1 MNKKASKSK
10 PTVVEALEST
20 NNFQNIS
27 ENSTNQATLL
37 ELSRNHSEAA
47 TNLSDKSSAKQ
58 APTNLSKA
66 PLSRDKTATSLQEP
80 PVAKETATFSQE
92 LPVHKANCESAN
104 KTASSLSEA
113 SVSSQNIS
121 ENSTNT
127 NISDK
132 QTAAILTKLPLPC
145 ENSKS
150 SNKNKSPK
158 IKTQEIKSDIKRLL
172 LVILG
177 GILLAL
183 NIVVFARTANLFP
196 GGFTGISLLIQNIF
210 QKYFNISL
218 PYSAINYIL
227 NAIPIFIGI
236 KYIGK
241 KFTLFSVI
249 MIFVSGIFTD
259 LFANF
264 SFFHVTDDLLLC
276 SVFGGI
282 VNGGAISLCLFA
294 GASSGGTD
302 FISIFIS
309 EKTGKSAWN
318 LIFAFNCCVLFTAG
332 LLFGWDK
339 ALYSIIFQFTS
350 TQIINTLYK
359 KYEKTTLLIITEKPA
374 EIYAKI
380 KELTNHAATVF
391 EGRGEFSGKTKK
403 MVYTVV
409 SSSESG
415 KLEKALRSV
424 DPEAFINVLQSKEI
438 IGRFFKR
445 AND

>member
-1 MNKKASKSK
+1 MNNKKSQTK
-10 PTVVEALEST
+10 
-20 NNFQNIS
+20 QNIS
-27 ENSTNQATLL
+27 KQNDQKILAEQNKPPVSLSKDAEIEAFETTNKSQNI
-37 ELSRNHSEAA
+37 SDKNHSEIL
-47 TNLSDKSSAKQ
+47 NEQ
-58 APTNLSKA
+58 
-66 PLSRDKTATSLQEP
+66 TATSLQEEPLSFDQSTISSHEPQVSPEQTASSQTKP
-80 PVAKETATFSQE
+80 PISQQN
-92 LPVHKANCESAN
+92 LQSAN
-104 KTASSLSEA
+104 QSATSSRKSRHFTAKTAS
-113 SVSSQNIS
+113 
-121 ENSTNT
+121 
-127 NISDK
+127 K
-132 QTAAILTKLPLPC
+132 
-145 ENSKS
+145 
-150 SNKNKSPK
+150 K
-158 IKTQEIKSDIKRLL
+158 INTQEIKSDINRLL

-210 QKYFNISL
+210 QKYFNISV

-259 LFANF
+259 LFAKF
-264 SFFHVTDDLLLC
+264 SFFHVTNDMLLC

-282 VNGGAISLCLFA
+282 VNGAAISLCLFA

-332 LLFGWDK
+332 ILFGWDK

-350 TQIINTLYK
+350 TQVINTLYK

-391 EGRGEFSGKTKK
+391 EGRGEFSGKSKK

>member
-1 MNKKASKSK
+1 MDKKKSQ
-10 PTVVEALEST
+10 T
-20 NNFQNIS
+20 
-27 ENSTNQATLL
+27 QANVL
-37 ELSRNHSEAA
+37 
-47 TNLSDKSSAKQ
+47 
-58 APTNLSKA
+58 
-66 PLSRDKTATSLQEP
+66 RDK
-80 PVAKETATFSQE
+80 
-92 LPVHKANCESAN
+92 H
-104 KTASSLSEA
+104 
-113 SVSSQNIS
+113 
-121 ENSTNT
+121 
-127 NISDK
+127 ISDK
-132 QTAAILTKLPLPC
+132 HISDKHISDKHISDNQTAPNKPAPQSEQHIFDNNHIGK
-145 ENSKS
+145 SKS
-150 SNKNKSPK
+150 QQ
-158 IKTQEIKSDIKRLL
+158 IKKDINRLL
-172 LVILG
+172 LVLLG

-210 QKYFNISL
+210 QKYLNIHL

-227 NAIPIFIGI
+227 NAIPVFIGI

-259 LFANF
+259 LF
-264 SFFHVTDDLLLC
+264 SSLQIFHITDDLLLC

-282 VNGGAISLCLFA
+282 INGTAISLCLFA

-318 LIFAFNCCVLFTAG
+318 LIFIFNCCVLFTAG

-359 KYEKTTLLIITEKPA
+359 KYEKTTLLIITDKSA

-380 KELTNHAATVF
+380 KELTNHGATVF
-391 EGRGEFSGKTKK
+391 EGRGEFSGKTHKL
-403 MVYTVV
+403 VYTVV